1 VLHIFVRDWRTRAA
15 RIRLRYVRAWPRAF
29 PGLECALPRGILFSK
44 ASPTSPATRCAA
56 HTSPGS
62 RSHPPESPSIAPACG
77 TRPASLAA
85 ATPVRASTSALE
97 SWDRVGPCAQ
107 RARASSDSRDRL
119 TTAPFSS
126 STATAPG
133 CSCAPRSTIA
143 RSSCAPAALGGCS
156 RRCALRQGGRLTS
169 DSKGVQRMRA
179 RQGLC
184 FASSA
189 GGASL
194 AARVQACRRPSRKT
208 PACNPQQT
216 AATRAPRHVG
226 AQLPSTGST
235 P

>member
-1 VLHIFVRDWRTRAA
+1 
-15 RIRLRYVRAWPRAF
+15 VRAWPRAF

-156 RRCALRQGGRLTS
+156 RRCARRQGGRLTS
-169 DSKGVQRMRA
+169 HSKRVQRLCARKGVCAA
-179 RQGLC
+179 R
-184 FASSA
+184 SA
-189 GGASL
+189 GGACVT
-194 AARVQACRRPSRKT
+194 ARVRVRWRATRKGHTCKT
-208 PACNPQQT
+208 PT
-216 AATRAPRHVG
+216 DSSHTRAASRWS
-226 AQLPSTGST
+226 AALPSAGST